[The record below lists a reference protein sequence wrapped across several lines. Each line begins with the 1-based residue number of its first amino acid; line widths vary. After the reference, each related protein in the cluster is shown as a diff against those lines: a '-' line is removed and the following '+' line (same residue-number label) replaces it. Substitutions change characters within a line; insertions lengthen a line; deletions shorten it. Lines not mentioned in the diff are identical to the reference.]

1 MQGNC
6 KTACSSQQDVLKRG
20 EEHREE
26 ERVGKRWPLTQNKHY
41 SSHQQKPRYSPF
53 ILLCWETKTAGGEGR
68 REQKRED
75 ERAEERRDEMRG
87 ESRRE
92 ESREQ
97 KRKEERRWDIRRE
110 ERWDEKGEQ
119 RRGVEWREQ
128 KRGDERRGGNRRD
141 EMRGESR
148 REESREQKRKM
159 KMIVLWKGSM
169 LSRRVLEDQTGVCCF
184 VSSSSLIRAGH
195 HQPIVVW
202 LIGCL
207 LTCWCKC
214 LFQYM

>member
-97 KRKEERRWDIRRE
+97 KRK
-110 ERWDEKGEQ
+110 
-119 RRGVEWREQ
+119 
-128 KRGDERRGGNRRD
+128 
-141 EMRGESR
+141 
-148 REESREQKRKM
+148 M